1 MAKAENKPAAAMQP
15 DIATKR
21 AAIMATCGG
30 WEGASDETIAHKWAN
45 TNAQDRAEMLK
56 VLSQRAAKEVTT

>member
-1 MAKAENKPAAAMQP
+1 MAKADHKPAAAMQP

-30 WEGASDETIAHKWAN
+30 WEGASDEAIAQKWAN
-45 TNAQDRAEMLK
+45 TDAQDRAEMLK
-56 VLSQRAAKEVTT
+56 VLAQKTAKEVTT